1 MTLRPHNSP
10 LPEGHPLRQ
19 GFVMF
24 VRRPEADAASAQPD
38 EAEDDPIGM
47 RHELARRAK
56 ARAMFERAQMRPAS
70 KGDADA

>member
-24 VRRPEADAASAQPD
+24 VRRPKADATSAQPD
-38 EAEDDPIGM
+38 EAEDDAIGI
-47 RHELARRAK
+47 RHELARRATT
-56 ARAMFERAQMRPAS
+56 RAMFERAQRKPANES
-70 KGDADA
+70 DTDA